1 MAQPSSKVALNICA
15 GLGLFAIA
23 VLYLVEGPRQFL
35 DFLSMVPPAAEAISE
50 KPRVPSAPEAIS
62 EKPRL
67 LVEAQAGLA
76 NEPLPV
82 GIIAAGASDGATIT
96 IEGLPDGAD
105 LSFGSRSDHSGWT
118 LTVADLGQSFVGAP
132 TGFVGIMKPTATLR
146 SVSGELLDR
155 QALHFE
161 WRARKGDPPVTSPV
175 NNGAASAGSAA
186 APSTSS
192 SSPKPAL
199 ARPPLAVPPAGTAN
213 AIECQSSPPPYSKS
227 HWAWRLVDNKKCW
240 YAGEPGM
247 DKSKLHWAANADQ
260 APAPAQRTP
269 PEPAKRIALPPA
281 HGPISGRN

>member
-35 DFLSMVPPAAEAISE
+35 DFLSMVPSAAEAISE
-50 KPRVPSAPEAIS
+50 KPH
-62 EKPRL
+62 L
-67 LVEAQAGLA
+67 LVEAQGGLA

-118 LTVADLGQSFVGAP
+118 LTVADLEHSFVGAP
-132 TGFVGIMKPTATLR
+132 TGFVGIMEPTATLR
-146 SVSGELLDR
+146 SVSGKLLDR

-199 ARPPLAVPPAGTAN
+199 ALPPLAVPPAGTAN